1 MVSFGFL
8 RRLTGHLIIS
18 FVLTSLLN
26 FVPTNNTGTVPYSLK
41 VKKYVCTDTPYKE
54 STLYSCKSIPR
65 RNAPTLVQLTLNVPK
80 LYNNVVVKVMLF
92 YKFSTYQPFM
102 ITIVGNACEFIRH
115 PPEFGIEKHV
125 YGVIAETAPELL
137 VPCPIGNRLYNI
149 TWCLEERHAPKNIP
163 AGEYKIQFQ
172 LTIPPNVTL
181 FAMDVYLVVRNTG
194 IVSSFI
200 SK

>member
-8 RRLTGHLIIS
+8 RRLTGHLVIS
-18 FVLTSLLN
+18 IVLTSILN
-26 FVPTNNTGTVPYSLK
+26 IVSPSNTGTAPYSLK
-41 VKKYVCTDTPYKE
+41 VKKYVCIGTPYKE
-54 STLYSCKSIPR
+54 STLYSCKSILR

-80 LYNNVVVKVMLF
+80 LYSNVVVKVMMF

-125 YGVIAETAPELL
+125 YGVIEETAPELL
-137 VPCPIGNRLYNI
+137 APCPIGNRIYNI
-149 TWCLEERHAPKNIP
+149 TWYLEERHAPKHLP

-172 LTIPPNVTL
+172 LTIQPNVTL
-181 FAMDVYLVVRNTG
+181 FAMDVYVVVRNVG
-194 IVSSFI
+194 IVSTFI
-200 SK
+200 TK